1 MAPYEPP
8 CAHYAHVPVDL
19 YSDDMVWSFVGMGG
33 WRLYK
38 LTEQLGLSYLWY
50 NKNLRVIEIWGSYAA
65 LKKNPGSKIL
75 SKLDKY
81 VEKVYFSGQGLGQG
95 ETNLN
100 NNNNG

>member
-50 NKNLRVIEIWGSYAA
+50 NKDRRVIEIWGSYNS

-75 SKLDKY
+75 NKLDNY
-81 VEKVYFSGQGLGQG
+81 VEKMYFSCQGCTKSDRISIQSKI
-95 ETNLN
+95 
-100 NNNNG
+100 